1 MGSIFSCQNH
11 PLFLLDSW
19 HILYRK
25 NLIWGLYLAAKFIL
39 KVAWSVKGVILF
51 FFFFWLLQCL
61 LFEWSMMINPKACF
75 SKNIRSGRLRAFASP
90 GSRANAAPI
99 LPWMSETYMYI
110 ILHSIGLFFVWDWS
124 SVPLACEIWCFWDEL
139 VPYRWNPFSTL
150 CQLM

>member
-39 KVAWSVKGVILF
+39 KVVWSVKGVILF

-90 GSRANAAPI
+90 GLRACAAPI
-99 LPWMSETYMYI
+99 LPWMSETPRLDI
-110 ILHSIGLFFVWDWS
+110 ILYSIFLYCSGTKRLPHWVVLNLVLLGWMSSLCFYSIIWDG
-124 SVPLACEIWCFWDEL
+124 I
-139 VPYRWNPFSTL
+139 
-150 CQLM
+150 